1 LRFLLKKDA
10 TIRRER
16 FITIP
21 SLPRKDVRGITSDTS
36 FQNALYLSQQ
46 TQKLNILNF
55 LITLNSNFSKAIT
68 LSFALWLRQTKN
80 S

>member
-1 LRFLLKKDA
+1 M
-10 TIRRER
+10 
-16 FITIP
+16 
-21 SLPRKDVRGITSDTS
+21 TS

-55 LITLNSNFSKAIT
+55 LITLNSNFSKPIT

>member
-1 LRFLLKKDA
+1 ML
-10 TIRRER
+10 EES
-16 FITIP
+16 P
-21 SLPRKDVRGITSDTS
+21 VTS

-46 TQKLNILNF
+46 TQKLYILNF